1 MKIAFYASLLSL
13 ICLWG
18 CQNNTQHAEENK
30 GQGEVVPPPP
40 PPAPSNSVSNTTH
53 FRANVEDLRIRE
65 SADLNAKVIE
75 KVAIG
80 TLLKD
85 LKQQSDTEVEVEL
98 QGEKKKA
105 PFYRVKTASGK
116 DGWVHGAGVYPL
128 SLVPRLLIPSDGNKE
143 LVDKYAAFLSKLN
156 ANEPES
162 FQKALAEYDKAFQ
175 SANPSTCEMGYVKLR
190 DFGDKITEKS
200 FYWKTWEK
208 YTDGEK
214 NKGLWK
220 EQPAE
225 INMAYDDYFKKLAAC
240 GLWVDQTE
248 GAYFVVPDPGAMARH
263 VSMKCTPTMRDYLT
277 QIAKETKEPNA
288 EDNGLV
294 ITPKELA
301 QRMFFWENFSQ
312 KNSSFI
318 LKNEADNAFRGDLQ
332 TLIMGMNNS
341 PAFDYE
347 SKELNPDFKDAYEW
361 IVREHGS
368 SIGGST
374 IRGFYDL
381 LKANKMKLTPAVE
394 QKQKMISEREF
405 PYLEWE

>member
-18 CQNNTQHAEENK
+18 CQNNTQQAEENK
-30 GQGEVVPPPP
+30 GQGEVAPPPP
-40 PPAPSNSVSNTTH
+40 PTPSNSVSNTTH

-116 DGWVHGAGVYPL
+116 EGWVHGAGVYAV
-128 SLVPRLLIPSDGNKE
+128 SLVPRLLIPSDANKE

-175 SANPSTCEMGYVKLR
+175 SANPSTCELGYVKLR
-190 DFGDKITEKS
+190 DFGEKITEKS
-200 FYWKTWEK
+200 FNWKTWEK
-208 YTDGEK
+208 YVDAEK

-248 GAYFVVPDPGAMARH
+248 GAYFVVPDPGAMAKH
-263 VSMKCTPTMRDYLT
+263 VSMKCTPTMRDYLA
-277 QIAKETKEPNA
+277 QIAKETKNRNS

-301 QRMFFWENFSQ
+301 TRMFFWENFSQ

-318 LKNEADNAFRGDLQ
+318 LKNEAENNFRDDLH
-332 TLIMGMNNS
+332 TLVMGMNNT

-347 SKELNPDFKDAYEW
+347 NKELNPDFKDAYEW

-374 IRGFYDL
+374 IRGYYDL
-381 LKANKMKLTPAVE
+381 VKANKMKLTPAVE

-405 PYLEWE
+405 PYMEWE